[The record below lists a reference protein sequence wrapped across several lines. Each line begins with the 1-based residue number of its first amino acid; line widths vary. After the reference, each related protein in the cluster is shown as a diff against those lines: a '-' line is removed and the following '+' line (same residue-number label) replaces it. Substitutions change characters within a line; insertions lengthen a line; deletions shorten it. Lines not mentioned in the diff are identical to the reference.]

1 LLDIVDPVYSETP
14 EMDQH
19 PIGTGPYRFVEFVP
33 SQSFVMERNPDYWGR
48 PSNFERITV
57 RILPESGTR
66 LAALLAGEVQMINAV
81 SPEMI
86 EQIEASPNATTTTA
100 PSARLVYASLRN
112 DRSPLDNKLVRQAMN
127 YAVDKEAIVST
138 ILSGIAEVAKAPL
151 PPTLTGARSDLAYPY
166 DPDKARQLLDEA
178 GYAGE
183 EIIFAVGR
191 GRYPN
196 DDQVGQAI
204 AGYLQDVGLNVKFE
218 QGEYASMV
226 SESKGVDSPFDSFFQ
241 GWSADAQ
248 DPVLMMTFLFVS
260 ENTGSRTAYA
270 NPQVDELLKK
280 AALTNDDAELKQLL
294 AEAQGIVWDDAP
306 MIFLYIPKEVLGIS
320 QNLSGFSARPDE
332 FFFFNRAFFQ

>member
-1 LLDIVDPVYSETP
+1 
-14 EMDQH
+14 
-19 PIGTGPYRFVEFVP
+19 
-33 SQSFVMERNPDYWGR
+33 
-48 PSNFERITV
+48 
-57 RILPESGTR
+57 
-66 LAALLAGEVQMINAV
+66 
-81 SPEMI
+81 
-86 EQIEASPNATTTTA
+86 
-100 PSARLVYASLRN
+100 
-112 DRSPLDNKLVRQAMN
+112 
-127 YAVDKEAIVST
+127 
-138 ILSGIAEVAKAPL
+138 
-151 PPTLTGARSDLAYPY
+151 
-166 DPDKARQLLDEA
+166 
-178 GYAGE
+178 
-183 EIIFAVGR
+183 
-191 GRYPN
+191 
-196 DDQVGQAI
+196 
-204 AGYLQDVGLNVKFE
+204 
-218 QGEYASMV
+218 V